1 MKFANK
7 SVVIT
12 EAEQHC
18 AQQRRQLFP
27 LLRGQLG
34 EYVGFDLHMMLN
46 NLVYERQSTLCK
58 DEPAPCGGPV
68 SVPSR
73 QAPAA
78 PGDRRGW

>member
-7 SVVIT
+7 SVVII

-34 EYVGFDLHMMLN
+34 EYVGFDLHMMLKQ
-46 NLVYERQSTLCK
+46 LGLR
-58 DEPAPCGGPV
+58 APV
-68 SVPSR
+68 
-73 QAPAA
+73 QAL
-78 PGDRRGW
+78 